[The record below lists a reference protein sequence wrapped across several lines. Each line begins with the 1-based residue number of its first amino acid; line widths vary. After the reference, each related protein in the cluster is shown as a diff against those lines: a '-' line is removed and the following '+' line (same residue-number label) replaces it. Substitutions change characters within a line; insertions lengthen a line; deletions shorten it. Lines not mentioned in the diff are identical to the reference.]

1 MKWIASLAIFGLLTG
16 CQVPSRMV
24 MIDGEGG
31 RTAYNTAIQMT
42 NSQQMLLNLVR
53 IRYADFPM
61 FLDVSSITTQATFQS
76 KLSPTFP
83 IPGFNED
90 NPFTLGADVSWADQ
104 PTITYTP
111 LEGQSFATRLLRPID
126 LSTVQLLC
134 YSGWDIDRVF
144 RIMIQNF
151 DELSNA
157 PEASAPVL
165 DQMPQYRHFSE
176 AAHLMRYFQ
185 KRGELQIGVRA
196 KEGKAGDEF
205 VEERLQ
211 IAFPQGGEEGER
223 LSKLIGCTKHFGGK
237 CIKEID
243 FGYDDKGRVG
253 VLPRSVLSCMCY
265 LSQGVQVPNDHV
277 DCGMVHRPTCTTPD
291 EEEEAAHAL
300 FHELLLV
307 ESSDSAP
314 KNAFVAVKY
323 RQHWF
328 YINECDLS
336 SKRTFALLLQ
346 LYNLN
351 AIAPKNRGPILTL
364 PLK

>member
-1 MKWIASLAIFGLLTG
+1 MKKWIASLAALGLLAG

-24 MIDGEGG
+24 MMEGEGG
-31 RTAYNTAIQMT
+31 RTAYNSAIQMT

-61 FLDVSSITTQATFQS
+61 FLDVSSVTTQSTFQS

-83 IPGFNED
+83 IPGFNQD
-90 NPFTLGADVSWADQ
+90 NPFTLGADIAWEDQ

-111 LEGQSFATRLLRPID
+111 LEGQAFATRLLRPID

-157 PEASAPVL
+157 PEASAPIL
-165 DQMPQYRHFSE
+165 DQMPQYHHFAE
-176 AAHLMRYFQ
+176 AARLLRHFQ
-185 KRGELQIGVRA
+185 KRGELQIGIKT

-211 IAFPQGGEEGER
+211 IAFPQEGTEGER
-223 LSKLIGCTKHFGGK
+223 LSKLIGCTKAIGGK

-243 FGYDDKGRVG
+243 FGYDDRGRVG

-265 LSQGVQVPNDHV
+265 LSQGVQVPGEHV
-277 DCGMVHRPTCTTPD
+277 RCGMVHQPVCHV
-291 EEEEAAHAL
+291 EETNDWHAL
-300 FHELLLV
+300 FHELLSV
-307 ESSDSAP
+307 ESSSFPP

-323 RQHWF
+323 HQHWF
-328 YINECDLS
+328 YIDDCDLS

-351 AIAPKNRGPILTL
+351 AIAPRNRGPILTL
-364 PLK
+364 PLR

>member
-1 MKWIASLAIFGLLTG
+1 MKWCSGIAFLCLVVG

-24 MIDGEGG
+24 MMEGEGG

-61 FLDVSSITTQATFQS
+61 FLDVTSVTTQSTFQS
-76 KLSPTFP
+76 RLSPTFP

-90 NPFTLGADVSWADQ
+90 NPFTLGADISWEDQ

-165 DQMPQYRHFSE
+165 EQMPQYRQFAE
-176 AAHLMRYFQ
+176 AAHLLRHFQ
-185 KRGELQIGVRA
+185 KRGELQIGVKA

-211 IAFPQGGEEGER
+211 IAFPHGGPEGER
-223 LSKLIGCTKHFGGK
+223 LSKLIGCTRHASGK

-243 FGYDDKGRVG
+243 FGYDDKGSIG
-253 VLPRSVLSCMCY
+253 ILPRSVLSCMCY
-265 LSQGVQVPNDHV
+265 LSQGVQVPKDHV
-277 DCGMVHRPTCTTPD
+277 ACGMVHQPSCEID
-291 EEEEAAHAL
+291 EEEQDWHTL
-300 FHELLLV
+300 FHELLAV
-307 ESSDSAP
+307 KESLFRPS
-314 KNAFVAVKY
+314 NAFISVKY

-328 YINECDLS
+328 YIDECDLA
-336 SKRTFALLLQ
+336 SKRTFALLVQ